1 MTVSPASDALRAVA
15 RVVVERV
22 ALTALGALPL
32 LPLGRCAA
40 VVRCAVAR
48 VVVVRAVRRVAVF
61 LVPFAPFS
69 LDAALLERLA
79 RRAVA
84 TLARSAPGVVWPAT
98 WGRPS
103 CAPRTNAPHW

>member
-1 MTVSPASDALRAVA
+1 MTVSPASDTLRAVA

-22 ALTALGALPL
+22 ALTVLGALPL
-32 LPLGRCAA
+32 LPLERRAA

-48 VVVVRAVRRVAVF
+48 VVVVRVVRRVPA

-69 LDAALLERLA
+69 LDAALFERLT

-84 TLARSAPGVVWPAT
+84 TLARSTPGVVWPT
-98 WGRPS
+98 TSGKPS